1 MSDGN
6 SMNGLS
12 SFHSYEDLAHYVSNT
27 KPNMGRCN
35 RGKIPLGERRYTSL
49 FWCNI
54 VRDFCGWCE
63 RGTAIEMF
71 CESRGPVLRWY
82 EDNSIEIL
90 SGNSHYDWRFAEFL
104 SRTIHGVHF
113 FTHHG
118 KIYWRE
124 PKQHE
129 IDPSH
134 NAVVAMQVNHPEFA
148 DWCENE
154 LHLMGITHEQIYYW
168 HKDSVNQ
175 VAETS
180 NDKAVKQFG
189 KYAEVHF
196 NKSVHFPLYKGLAD
210 AALRCI
216 PTPKLLKEMDMYSTI
231 TTEE

>member
-1 MSDGN
+1 MFRKSLFEPTLFDQSVGEFTTETEEYMFNRLSNPINQVRPDG
-6 SMNGLS
+6 S
-12 SFHSYEDLAHYVSNT
+12 
-27 KPNMGRCN
+27 
-35 RGKIPLGERRYTSL
+35 LGEPR
-49 FWCNI
+49 
-54 VRDFCGWCE
+54 
-63 RGTAIEMF
+63 
-71 CESRGPVLRWY
+71 
-82 EDNSIEIL
+82 
-90 SGNSHYDWRFAEFL
+90 
-104 SRTIHGVHF
+104 
-113 FTHHG
+113 
-118 KIYWRE
+118 
-124 PKQHE
+124 QHE

-134 NAVVAMQVNHPEFA
+134 NAVGAMQVNHPEFA